1 MKMKYMML
9 AASLLGV
16 GLVVGTG
23 CDWSSGGDSLNTS
36 QGAGVNI
43 NFSGVYN
50 GNISGRA
57 VDRTSAGAIASLTI
71 RQSGNRV
78 EVTDSQGS
86 HYAGS
91 VGSPGV
97 VSTAGSEGTYPSGA
111 QLVQAQISW
120 AGKDGVAQRD
130 VEFVGVIH
138 AVTVDDIKGSQQVKT
153 STATDSSSSSSG
165 SAATSTKTET
175 VNNGPTSTS
184 TKTEIFG
191 TLGSPYYEEIITVTV
206 SNNTTGQVISQT
218 TTKNSDNSK
227 AKNNEVITQ
236 TINTYVMTEANIQY
250 RLEGTWIEKDSPIVS
265 RVDAVSR
272 GTYGVIT
279 ISTGGAQE
287 LLPPTTSTLA
297 PTTVTPGTGS
307 SSSSGSSGSTP

>member
-23 CDWSSGGDSLNTS
+23 CDWSSGGDSINTS

-57 VDRTSAGAIASLTI
+57 VERTSAGAIASLTI

-86 HYAGS
+86 RYAGS

-120 AGKDGVAQRD
+120 SGKDGVAQRE

-138 AVTVDDIKGSQQVKT
+138 AVTVDDIKGKQEVKT

-165 SAATSTKTET
+165 SAATSTRTET

-191 TLGSPYYEEIITVTV
+191 TPGSPYYEEIITVTV
-206 SNNTTGQVISQT
+206 SNNTTGEVISQT

-279 ISTGGAQE
+279 ISTAGAQE
-287 LLPPTTSTLA
+287 LLPPTLPPPRLA
-297 PTTVTPGTGS
+297 PTTVTPGSGS
-307 SSSSGSSGSTP
+307 SSSSSTSTP